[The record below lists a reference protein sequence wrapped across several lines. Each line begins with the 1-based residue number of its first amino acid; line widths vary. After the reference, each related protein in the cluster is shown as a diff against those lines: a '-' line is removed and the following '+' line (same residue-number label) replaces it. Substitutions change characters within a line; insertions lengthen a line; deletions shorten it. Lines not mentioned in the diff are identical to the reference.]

1 MQKLTNDD
9 ILFFFLQILQELG
22 LEYKPGSVPK
32 NGATTRYIDSLLAA
46 ARTKNTAF
54 AFAAITPC
62 IKLYA
67 YLGWEV
73 KLALSKEELEANRYK
88 RWIIDNSSEDP
99 EPQNSRN
106 LVKI

>member
-1 MQKLTNDD
+1 M
-9 ILFFFLQILQELG
+9 G

-32 NGATTRYIDSLLAA
+32 NEATISYIDFLLTT
-46 ARTKNTAF
+46 ARTKVTAYI
-54 AFAAITPC
+54 FAAMTPC